1 MRYLVE
7 RLRGMIAPTGYGS
20 TRAYLANPDGPEAA
34 DLIERLT
41 AENAGLRERIE
52 MYDAEDYDRQQGPI
66 ND

>member
-1 MRYLVE
+1 
-7 RLRGMIAPTGYGS
+7 MIAPTGYGS